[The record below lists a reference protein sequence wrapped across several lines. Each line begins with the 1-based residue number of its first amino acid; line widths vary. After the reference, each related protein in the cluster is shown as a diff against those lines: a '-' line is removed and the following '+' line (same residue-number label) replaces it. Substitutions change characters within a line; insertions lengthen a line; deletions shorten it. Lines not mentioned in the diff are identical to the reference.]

1 MNRSEAVE
9 LFRQHRPEWEARGVI
24 LPDVQM
30 YLPEEFKRDSNLAM
44 DALISEGLLA
54 MDAGLPP
61 VTSIPAMVTNPN
73 AGIPVMLTTM
83 IDPQIYEVL
92 FAPNRAAEIFGE
104 VKKFTWVDQTGLFP
118 VVEHVGEVTTYGDYA
133 EAGHT
138 EINTNFPAR
147 QQYLYQ
153 TFKEW
158 GQLQLARYAL
168 AKIQYA
174 SEVDKAAATVFNKFL
189 NASYFF
195 GIAGLQNYG
204 LLNDPELYPNGLLT
218 PAAKAY
224 GGTKWLNG
232 STVVAT
238 ANEIFND
245 IQAMVVALVAQNG
258 GLLDSESS
266 YVLAMAP
273 NVEIA
278 LNTTNAFNVNVH
290 DLLKKNFPKMEIE
303 TAVQYGT
310 PSTQNN
316 QGFSPAGNLVQLIAK
331 DVEGQEAGYCAFS
344 EKMRSFP
351 VIVASSSYKQKVL
364 GGTWGCIVRLPSA
377 IMGMIGV

>member
-1 MNRSEAVE
+1 MNRTEAIE
-9 LFRQHRPEWEARGVI
+9 QFRQHRAVWEARGAV
-24 LPDVQM
+24 LPDVRM
-30 YLPEEFKRDSNLAM
+30 YLPDEFKSDANLAM
-44 DALISEGLLA
+44 DCLVSQGLLA

-61 VTSIPAMVTNPN
+61 VTSQPALATNPN

-83 IDPQIYEVL
+83 IDPQVYEVL

-104 VKKFTWVDQTGLFP
+104 VKKFTWVDQTALFP
-118 VVEHVGEVTTYGDYA
+118 IAEHVGEVSTYGDYA

-138 EINTNFPAR
+138 EINTNFSAR

-174 SEVDKAAATVFNKFL
+174 SEIDKAAATVFNKFL

-204 LLNDPELYPNGLLT
+204 LLNDPALYPSGLLT
-218 PAAKAY
+218 PALKAY
-224 GGTKWLNG
+224 GGTKWIVG
-232 STVVAT
+232 STVQAT

-245 IQAMVVALVAQNG
+245 IQAMVIQLVAQSG
-258 GLLDSESS
+258 GTLDSESD
-266 YVLAMAP
+266 YTLAMAP
-273 NVEIA
+273 NVEVA
-278 LNTTNAFNVNVH
+278 LNTTNSFNVNVH
-290 DLLKKNFPKMEIE
+290 DILKKNFPKMKVQ

-310 PSTQNN
+310 VSTQNN
-316 QGFSPAGNLVQLIAK
+316 QGNAAGNLVQLIAK
-331 DVEGQEAGYCAFS
+331 DIEGQEAGYCAFS

-364 GGTWGCIVRLPSA
+364 GGTWGCIIRLPAA
-377 IMGMIGV
+377 IVGMLGV

>member
-1 MNRSEAVE
+1 MNRTEAVT
-9 LFRQHRPEWEARGVI
+9 LFRQLRPLYEERGVV
-24 LPDVQM
+24 LPDVRM
-30 YLPEEFKRDSNLAM
+30 FTPDEFKANSNLAM
-44 DALISEGLLA
+44 DALMAEGLLA

-61 VTSIPAMVTNPN
+61 VTSQPSLATNPN

-118 VVEHVGEVTTYGDYA
+118 IVEHVGEVTTYGDYA

-138 EINTNFPAR
+138 EINSNFPAR

-174 SEVDKAAATVFNKFL
+174 SEVDKAAATIFNKFL

-204 LLNDPELYPNGLLT
+204 LLNDPELYPSGLLT
-218 PAAKAY
+218 PATKAY

-245 IQAMVVALVAQNG
+245 IQAMVIQLVSQAG
-258 GLLDSESS
+258 GLLDSESEFT
-266 YVLAMAP
+266 LAMAP

-278 LNTTNAFNVNVH
+278 LNTTNSFNVNVH
-290 DLLKKNFPKMEIE
+290 DILKKNFPKMKIE

-310 PSTQNN
+310 VSTQNN
-316 QGFSPAGNLVQLIAK
+316 QGNAAGNLVQLLAK
-331 DVEGQEAGYCAFS
+331 NIEGQEAGYCAFS

-351 VIVASSSYKQKVL
+351 VIVAASSYKQKVL
-364 GGTWGCIVRLPSA
+364 GGTWGCIIRLPAA
-377 IMGMIGV
+377 IVGMLGV